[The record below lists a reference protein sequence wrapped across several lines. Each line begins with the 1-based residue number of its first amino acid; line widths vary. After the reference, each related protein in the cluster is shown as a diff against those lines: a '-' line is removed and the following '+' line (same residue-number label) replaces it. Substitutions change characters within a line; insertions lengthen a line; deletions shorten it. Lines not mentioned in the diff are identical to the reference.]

1 MVVTGQKGK
10 WIKMRHCCDTVAC
23 GVEACTRLPLFQDL
37 PSDFQPEQVQVL
49 SGLAKSGSP
58 THLLIEVTFSSQ
70 AGTLFRSGLVNVW
83 SGQWSGL
90 VQVLSGLAIEQ
101 AE

>member
-10 WIKMRHCCDTVAC
+10 WIKMRHYCDTVAC

-37 PSDFQPEQVQVL
+37 PSDFQPEPEQ
-49 SGLAKSGSP
+49 
-58 THLLIEVTFSSQ
+58 
-70 AGTLFRSGLVNVW
+70 
-83 SGQWSGL
+83 

-101 AE
+101 AKQCAMIQHTQIMRKMHQE

>member
-23 GVEACTRLPLFQDL
+23 GVEAFTRLPLFQDL

-49 SGLAKSGSP
+49 SGL
-58 THLLIEVTFSSQ
+58 VM
-70 AGTLFRSGLVNVW
+70 
-83 SGQWSGL
+83 SGL
-90 VQVLSGLAIEQ
+90 VQVSPGLAIEQ
-101 AE
+101 AEQWAIIQQTQIMRKMHHK